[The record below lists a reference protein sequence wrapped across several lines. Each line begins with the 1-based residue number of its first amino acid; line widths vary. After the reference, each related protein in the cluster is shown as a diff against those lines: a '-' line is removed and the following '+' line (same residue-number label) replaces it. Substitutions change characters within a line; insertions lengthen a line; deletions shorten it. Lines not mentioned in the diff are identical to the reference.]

1 MFRASLTPVIINKLS
16 PEIRRNI
23 AREHDGDNITLQN
36 LRLAIKKEVKIL
48 EAGQIENSNGFH
60 TTATFLTGASKKHQK
75 TRYSTPHVDTTEIK
89 SRLCIYC
96 CTENHFPGDCT
107 KVPDVSSRIS

>member
-48 EAGQIENSNGFH
+48 EA
-60 TTATFLTGASKKHQK
+60 
-75 TRYSTPHVDTTEIK
+75 D
-89 SRLCIYC
+89 
-96 CTENHFPGDCT
+96 
-107 KVPDVSSRIS
+107 